1 MVDIVNPGSTLTL
14 VNSTGFTL
22 TGDGTVP
29 ATSLLDGA
37 GTIVG
42 SFTLLN
48 QGTIAADGSGAVL
61 SIDSS
66 TFNNQGTV
74 LATVGTLIVQSSV
87 ATSNLSA
94 GTLTGGVWQSSGAG
108 VVELLSGLV
117 TTDNAT
123 ITLDGAASTFKS
135 GSGTPQTI
143 DNSLVTVGTAGV
155 LNLLSGRNFTAGG
168 SLIVNGTVTL
178 AGGTMAAT
186 TGSIGVGT
194 SGDVVGFGSIGSVL
208 PIVDGGTIEANGGTL
223 TLPQGSGISGTGTLQ
238 ADASATLALQAFGS
252 YSQHIVNNG
261 TIEAVNTGIGGTLK
275 FTGVYTGAGAFLING
290 GFDGP
295 DQTVLELASG
305 ISGNVS
311 YDSNFG
317 ELLLDNPST
326 FSGTIASFGN
336 SDSIVLAG
344 VANAST
350 ATLSGN
356 VLTLTSS
363 GAVVEQAVTLN
374 TSSTDYSGATFNVIE
389 AGGNTKAI
397 VTVTG
402 AVTCFTAG
410 TRIMTSTGE
419 VPVERL
425 VAGDIVHTHF
435 TGTAPVV
442 WLGHR
447 HVNCRRHNEPAKVWP
462 ILVSAHAFGPRM
474 PVRDLL
480 ISPDHAVFVD
490 GVLIPIKYLVNGKT
504 ITRKQ
509 MDEVTYYHVELAE
522 HDVLLADGMPAE
534 SYLENGNRGA
544 FDNAGGTIA
553 LHPDFGMRRWEAAG
567 CAELVLTGAKL
578 DAVMARV
585 RARIPKTR
593 PAARRIREVA

>member
-1 MVDIVNPGSTLTL
+1 L

-22 TGDGTVP
+22 TSDGTVP

-48 QGTIAADGSGAVL
+48 QGTISADGSGAVL
-61 SIDSS
+61 GIDSS

-74 LATVGTLIVQSSV
+74 LATIGTLIVQSSV

-94 GTLTGGVWQSSGAG
+94 GTLTGGVWQSSGTG

-117 TTDNAT
+117 VTDNAT
-123 ITLDGAASTFKS
+123 ITLDGASSTFES

-168 SLIVNGTVTL
+168 SLNVNGTVTL
-178 AGGTMAAT
+178 AGGTLAAT
-186 TGSIGVGT
+186 TGSISVGAA
-194 SGDVVGFGSIGSVL
+194 GDVIGFGTIGSIL
-208 PIVDGGTIEANGGTL
+208 PIVDAGTIEANGGTL
-223 TLPQGSGISGTGTLQ
+223 TLPQASSFSGTGTLR

-275 FTGVYTGAGAFLING
+275 FTGVYIGSGAFLING
-290 GFDGP
+290 GFDAP

-311 YDSNFG
+311 YDSSANYG

-326 FSGTIASFGN
+326 FSGTIGSFGN
-336 SDSIVLAG
+336 TDSIVLAG
-344 VANAST
+344 VSNAAT
-350 ATLSGN
+350 ATLIGD

-363 GAVVEQAVTLN
+363 VGNGSVVEQAVTLN
-374 TSSTDYSGATFNVIE
+374 TNSTDYSGATFSVLE
-389 AGGNTKAI
+389 VGGNTKAI

-410 TRIMTSTGE
+410 TRIMTTAGE
-419 VPVERL
+419 VAVERL
-425 VAGDIVHTHF
+425 AAGDIVRTHF
-435 TGTAPVV
+435 NGTAQVV

-447 HVNCRRHNEPAKVWP
+447 YVNCRRHSDPMKVWP
-462 ILVSAHAFGPRM
+462 VLVSAHAFGPRM
-474 PVRDLL
+474 PCRDLL
-480 ISPDHAVFVD
+480 LSPDHAVFVD
-490 GVLIPIKYLVNGKT
+490 NVLIPIKHLINGKT
-504 ITRKQ
+504 IVQQQTN
-509 MDEVTYYHVELAE
+509 EVTYYHIELGE

-534 SYLENGNRGA
+534 SYLENGDRGA
-544 FDNAGGTIA
+544 FDNGGGMIA
-553 LHPDFGMRRWEAAG
+553 LHPDFGIRRWDAMG
-567 CAELVLTGAKL
+567 CAELVVTGARL
-578 DAVMARV
+578 DAVKSRV
-585 RARIPKTR
+585 LSRVPKTR
-593 PAARRIREVA
+593 PAAREPRKVA